1 MRRVRPIDHE
11 ERLSVVEHLDE
22 LRSRL
27 IVSAIA
33 FGVAWAFTAWQN
45 HAVLEIVNAPLPDG
59 IDPITL
65 APAEAFY
72 TTLTNSAYAALLI
85 SMPVILYQLYAFVL
99 PAFSPTEKRV
109 AKPLLWMIPILFVS
123 GVVFC
128 YFVVLTPALD
138 FLLNFNAD
146 EFNTQVRARDYYSFV
161 TLLMLAMG
169 IGFQIPVGVVAAC
182 RLGLTTPEKLRKNR
196 RYAIVVI
203 AVLAALLPTLDPLTL
218 ILEMIPLLL
227 LYELSIWLAS
237 VLGRPAPEV
246 DEQAQGPD
254 VRRQDSAPEP
264 LA

>member
-1 MRRVRPIDHE
+1 VRRLRPIEHE
-11 ERLSVVEHLDE
+11 DRLSVVEHLDE

-27 IVSAIA
+27 IFCAVA

-45 HAVLEIVNAPLPDG
+45 HVILEIVNAPLPKG
-59 IDPITL
+59 IEPITL

-99 PAFSPTEKRV
+99 PAFSPAEKRV
-109 AKPLLWMIPILFVS
+109 AKPLLWMIPILFIS

-128 YFVVLTPALD
+128 YYVVLTPALD
-138 FLLNFNAD
+138 FLLNFNSD

-182 RLGLTTPEKLRKNR
+182 RLGLTSVEKLRKNR

-237 VLGRPAPEV
+237 VLGRPAPEAT
-246 DEQAQGPD
+246 QQTA
-254 VRRQDSAPEP
+254 SAEGS
-264 LA
+264 